1 MVIKSPKKGAMR
13 FVFKPHSKV
22 QKVQLAGDFTDW
34 KPISLRKTKNGE
46 YSTTV
51 SLSSGRYEYKFQV
64 DNQWML
70 DPDNQECVNNSF
82 GTLNSVVTIG

>member
-1 MVIKSPKKGAMR
+1 MVIKGQKKGAMR

-22 QKVQLAGDFTDW
+22 QKVEVAGDFSDW
-34 KPISLRKTKNGE
+34 KPIPLKKTKNGE

-51 SLSSGRYEYKFQV
+51 SLSSGRHEYKFQV

-70 DPDNQECVNNSF
+70 DPDNLECANNSF
-82 GTLNSVVTIG
+82 GTLNSVVNID